1 MLFSFFIQRKSR
13 FIKDGGNPSKRYV
26 IVDEP
31 LNGIDIDGI
40 GNLEDLPIVVFI
52 DEECENIKG
61 HLRCKTISK
70 CVI

>member
-1 MLFSFFIQRKSR
+1 M
-13 FIKDGGNPSKRYV
+13 KDEGNPSKRFV

-31 LNGIDIDGI
+31 LNGIDLNGI
-40 GNLEDLPIVVFI
+40 GNLEDLPIVVSI

-61 HLRCKTISK
+61 HLRYKTISK

>member
-1 MLFSFFIQRKSR
+1 M
-13 FIKDGGNPSKRYV
+13 KDEGNPSKRFV

-31 LNGIDIDGI
+31 LNGIDLNGI

-52 DEECENIKG
+52 DEECENIKD
-61 HLRCKTISK
+61 HLRYKTISK